1 LEAYPDFFK
10 LAYII
15 EISVVLNLA
24 FREIK
29 YHNLVE
35 DLNDEIAK
43 IQQSIT
49 DKELTKSIYY
59 RQLASLVNRKLA
71 EEIKNSDYIKDAWNG
86 HQLLEIFFERFLRGG
101 WALKIVNALLII
113 IILLLMIITASNY
126 YSFRDIGIDLN
137 IENYRG
143 TLWSFLYFFL
153 VFSCIVPGAFMIATT
168 QCHRFLFG
176 SFKNDDSG
184 KIEKLVRALNADRN
198 VKNDTLNTTN
208 NTAEAFVVPPEK
220 HT

>member
-71 EEIKNSDYIKDAWNG
+71 EEIKNSDYIKG
-86 HQLLEIFFERFLRGG
+86 
-101 WALKIVNALLII
+101 KK
-113 IILLLMIITASNY
+113 
-126 YSFRDIGIDLN
+126 DLN
-137 IENYRG
+137 KKSKRKEKY
-143 TLWSFLYFFL
+143 
-153 VFSCIVPGAFMIATT
+153 
-168 QCHRFLFG
+168 
-176 SFKNDDSG
+176 
-184 KIEKLVRALNADRN
+184 KIGQI
-198 VKNDTLNTTN
+198 
-208 NTAEAFVVPPEK
+208 
-220 HT
+220 

>member
-1 LEAYPDFFK
+1 MEAYPDFFK

-59 RQLASLVNRKLA
+59 RQLAS
-71 EEIKNSDYIKDAWNG
+71 
-86 HQLLEIFFERFLRGG
+86 LRGG